1 MKNLIKINSII
12 DMIIIVDAMAMDIA
26 VVADKKD
33 KTLSLY

>member
-12 DMIIIVDAMAMDIA
+12 DMIIIVDVMAMNIA